1 MSMNSERED
10 IDIDADAA
18 MNEGRGLCRVLV
30 WAVLA
35 IIVGIC
41 LLAAS
46 GCSTFNGI
54 GDDDIE
60 RLDELA
66 RVWIDRIEAA
76 QTQPSGG
83 TIETPPPTP
92 PPEEPTTPGAAV
104 DALDY
109 SLLKWQYGGVRFGG
123 AKLDAPRLSSLR
135 SNGSKLSYRWD
146 VGLKAWGLSDGDAGA
161 ICAVFFERSPGQ
173 WVGGKFDWVSTSRS
187 SRELKH
193 VESYSNWPSSGIKLP
208 WRGKV
213 AYVVVS
219 ADGKRRSNV
228 LVTEAK

>member
-1 MSMNSERED
+1 MSMNSERV
-10 IDIDADAA
+10 DIDAADA

-35 IIVGIC
+35 IIVDIC

-46 GCSTFNGI
+46 GCSTFGGI
-54 GDDDIE
+54 GGDDIE

-76 QTQPSGG
+76 QTQPDGG
-83 TIETPPPTP
+83 TIETPPTP
-92 PPEEPTTPGAAV
+92 QPEEPTTPGAAV

-109 SLLKWQYGGVRFGG
+109 SLLQWRYGGKNCAG
-123 AKLDAPRLSSLR
+123 AKLDAPRISGLSC
-135 SNGSKLSYRWD
+135 NGSKLSYRWD

-187 SRELKH
+187 DRELKH
-193 VESYSNWPSSGIKLP
+193 VTSYSNWPSSGIKLP

-213 AYVVVS
+213 AFVVVS
-219 ADGKRRSNV
+219 ADGRRRSNV
-228 LVTEAK
+228 LGAEAK